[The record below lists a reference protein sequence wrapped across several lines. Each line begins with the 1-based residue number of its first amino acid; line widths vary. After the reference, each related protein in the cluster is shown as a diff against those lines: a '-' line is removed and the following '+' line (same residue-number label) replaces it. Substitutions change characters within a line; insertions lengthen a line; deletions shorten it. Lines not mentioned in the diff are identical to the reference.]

1 MTKKDLKI
9 GDKVRFK
16 YEGLDSIGTIFKDR
30 GTNYYLI
37 KLLPEHEKDG
47 GWPEKDGRI
56 ENNLPIGKY
65 WNVPGRHIES
75 LVPKSLMDLVL

>member
-1 MTKKDLKI
+1 MTEYKI

-16 YEGLDSIGTIFKDR
+16 YEGLDSIGTIFKIRRYGD
-30 GTNYYLI
+30 YLI

-56 ENNLPIGKY
+56 EDNLLPGKY
-65 WNVPGRHIES
+65 WNIPERAIKS
-75 LVPKSLMDLVL
+75 SIPKTLMDLKW